1 MKYLLV
7 IVLVGFSFAACS
19 KEDAKIVPKTKAKK
33 AKLQKA
39 AVVAPCDSK
48 EDLLKKL
55 EEKKKADEAK
65 GKGFSLQGGDTGCS
79 IK

>member
-7 IVLVGFSFAACS
+7 LVLVGFSFVAS
-19 KEDAKIVPKTKAKK
+19 SNEEVKIVPKIKAKK
-33 AKLQKA
+33 AKLQKTA
-39 AVVAPCDSK
+39 IAAPCDSK